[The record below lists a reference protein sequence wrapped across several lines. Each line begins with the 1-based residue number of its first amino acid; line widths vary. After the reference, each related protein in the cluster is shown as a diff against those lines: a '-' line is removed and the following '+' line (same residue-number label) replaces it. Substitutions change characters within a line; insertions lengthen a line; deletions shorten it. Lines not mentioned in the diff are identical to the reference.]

1 LIYGNLGLR
10 AAVRAM
16 RATIARIRAD
26 GGMEGVQAD
35 IATVAEIIDLQGEAE
50 MLRLENTYLR

>member
-1 LIYGNLGLR
+1 
-10 AAVRAM
+10 M
-16 RATIARIRAD
+16 RATFARIRAD